1 MIYLEIEKYFFVA
14 ENSSR
19 RRGERNEQTGGRT
32 ERERGSEFRTTRKG
46 TLTERSSSYKII
58 LAHKERYIMKKVVVF
73 ALFVVVIISLID
85 SISSVRYS
93 FSESENEQ
101 SRRADNNRNGN
112 NALRSKRRLQDVE
125 KLMIEDEV
133 LSYLICDVCEKHT
146 CDPKYCRFC
155 SQCMLK
161 FNGKLSIIV
170 EIILFLI
177 SF

>member
-1 MIYLEIEKYFFVA
+1 
-14 ENSSR
+14 
-19 RRGERNEQTGGRT
+19 
-32 ERERGSEFRTTRKG
+32 
-46 TLTERSSSYKII
+46 
-58 LAHKERYIMKKVVVF
+58 MKKVVVF

-93 FSESENEQ
+93 FSESGQSEEP
-101 SRRADNNRNGN
+101 SRRADNRNG

-161 FNGKLSIIV
+161 FNGKLC
-170 EIILFLI
+170 LFKIPNLSLLESWKI
-177 SF
+177 K